1 VIFSTIEVRML
12 PENCAAVYARIVA
25 PGTGSGLPAWSVQ
38 LIDELDAS
46 DQHATDLARGLSPE
60 QLNWKPTKDVW
71 SVGQCLHHL
80 YMTNEVY
87 LPAISK
93 ALDGRPPS
101 PVPGI
106 TPGWLGRWFIRTY
119 IEPSPQSKRAQAPGK
134 IAPAQQI
141 DSSVLELFLRSDD
154 VARALVRR
162 AGVYDVNRIRFKNPL
177 IPLVRF
183 TVGTGLEILWRHQ
196 RRHLLQAER
205 IRRTATFPR

>member
-1 VIFSTIEVRML
+1 ML
-12 PENCAAVYARIVA
+12 PENRAAVYARIVA
-25 PGTGSGLPAWSVQ
+25 LRTNSGLPAWSVQ

-46 DQHATDLARGLSPE
+46 DRHATDLARGLSPE
-60 QLNWKPTKDVW
+60 QLNWKPTEGVW
-71 SVGQCLHHL
+71 SIGQCLHHL
-80 YMTNEVY
+80 YVTNEVY

-141 DSSVLELFLRSDD
+141 DSSVLELFLRSND
-154 VARALVRR
+154 VARGLLRR
-162 AGVYDVNRIRFKNPL
+162 AGAYDVNRIRFKNPL

-183 TVGTGLEILWRHQ
+183 TVGTGLEIPWRHQ

-205 IRRTATFPR
+205 IKQTATFPRD

>member
-1 VIFSTIEVRML
+1 ML

-25 PGTGSGLPAWSVQ
+25 PRTDSGLPAWSVQ

-46 DQHATDLARGLSPE
+46 DQHATDLAGGLSPE
-60 QLNWKPTKDVW
+60 QLNWKPTEDVW

-80 YMTNEVY
+80 YVTNEVY

-119 IEPSPQSKRAQAPGK
+119 IEPSPQSKRAQAPRK
-134 IAPAQQI
+134 IAPAPQI
-141 DSSVLELFLRSDD
+141 DPSVLELFLRSND
-154 VARALVRR
+154 VARALVGR
-162 AGVYDVNRIRFKNPL
+162 AGAYDVNHIRFKNPL
-177 IPLVRF
+177 IPFVRF

-205 IRRTATFPR
+205 IRRTATFPRQDSF

>member
-1 VIFSTIEVRML
+1 MPAISMP
-12 PENCAAVYARIVA
+12 PE
-25 PGTGSGLPAWSVQ
+25 
-38 LIDELDAS
+38 
-46 DQHATDLARGLSPE
+46 LARGLSPE
-60 QLNWKPTKDVW
+60 QLNWKPTEDVW

-80 YMTNEVY
+80 YVTNEVY

-134 IAPAQQI
+134 IAPARQV

-162 AGVYDVNRIRFKNPL
+162 AGAYDVNRIRFKNPL

-205 IRRTATFPR
+205 IRRTATFPRQGSF